1 MPFTVAIVGRP
12 NVGKSS
18 LFNRIVGERISIT
31 DDKSGI
37 TRDRLYQEAEWL
49 TRKFNLIDT
58 GGIDIGNA
66 PFLDEIKEQALIA
79 MDEADV
85 IIFVTDGITGL
96 TDSDYHIAKILYKS
110 VKPVI
115 IAVNKI
121 DDIVHLNNAF
131 EFYALGFSDPIAIS
145 SHHGIGIGDL
155 LDKVIS
161 YMKEE
166 HKEEEDDAIS
176 LAVIGRPNVGKS
188 SLVNAILNKERVIVS
203 DISGTTTDAVDSIF
217 IKNGTK
223 YKIID
228 TAGIKK
234 RGRIY
239 ENFDKYSVLR
249 ALTALERADIA
260 LLVLDASTDI
270 LEQDL
275 HVASYIQEYNRA
287 CIIVVNK
294 WDAVDKDH
302 KTMRKFEEKIRDRFK
317 FLSFAPIVFISAKY
331 KNRLNT
337 IYPVID
343 LVYNNFTKDLD
354 TKTINDILIDATL
367 MNPPSIFNHGKANFS
382 FAVQTDI
389 KPPTISFIVNDPNF
403 IHFSYERYLQNQ
415 YRNIFEL
422 EGTPIK
428 FNYRK
433 KDSYED

>member
-18 LFNRIVGERISIT
+18 LFNRIVGDRISIT
-31 DDKSGI
+31 DNKAGI
-37 TRDRLYQEAEWL
+37 TRDRIYQQAEWL

-66 PFLDEIKEQALIA
+66 PFLDKIKEQALIA

-85 IIFVTDGITGL
+85 IIFVTDGLTGL
-96 TDSDYHIAKILYKS
+96 TDSDYYIAKMLYKTD
-110 VKPVI
+110 KPVI
-115 IAVNKI
+115 VAVNKI
-121 DDIVHLNNAF
+121 DDQIHIHNAY
-131 EFYALGFSDPIAIS
+131 EFYSLGFTDPIAIS

-161 YMKEE
+161 FMKTEAI
-166 HKEEEDDAIS
+166 KDEDDTIS

-188 SLVNAILNKERVIVS
+188 SLVNAILNQERVIVS
-203 DISGTTTDAVDSIF
+203 DISGTTTDAIDSTF
-217 IKNGTK
+217 AKGGTK

-239 ENFDKYSVLR
+239 ENFDKYAVLR
-249 ALTALERADIA
+249 ALTALERADVA
-260 LLVLDASTDI
+260 VLVIDAETDI

-287 CIIVVNK
+287 CVIVVNK
-294 WDAVDKDH
+294 WDLVIKDH
-302 KTMRKFEEKIRDRFK
+302 RTMKKFEDKVRDRFK
-317 FLSFAPIVFISAKY
+317 FLTFAPIVFISAKQ
-331 KNRLNT
+331 KERLNT
-337 IYPVID
+337 LYPAINIA
-343 LVYNNFTKDLD
+343 YENFIKELD

-367 MNPPSIFNHGKANFS
+367 MNPPAIFNQGKAKFS
-382 FAVQTDI
+382 FATQVGI
-389 KPPTISFIVNDPNF
+389 KPPTISFTVNDPNY

-415 YRNIFEL
+415 YRNIFNL

-428 FNYRK
+428 FIYRK
-433 KDSYED
+433 KESYED

>member
-1 MPFTVAIVGRP
+1 MAFTVAIVGRP

-66 PFLDEIKEQALIA
+66 PFLDKIKEQALIA

-85 IIFVTDGITGL
+85 IIFVTDGLTGL
-96 TDSDYHIAKILYKS
+96 TDSDYYIAKMLYKTD
-110 VKPVI
+110 KPVI
-115 IAVNKI
+115 VAVNKI
-121 DDIVHLNNAF
+121 DDQIHIHNAY
-131 EFYALGFSDPIAIS
+131 EFYSLGFTDPIAIS

-161 YMKEE
+161 FMKTEAI
-166 HKEEEDDAIS
+166 KDEDDTIS

-188 SLVNAILNKERVIVS
+188 SLVNAILNQERVIVS
-203 DISGTTTDAVDSIF
+203 DISGTTTDAIDSMFEKGGI
-217 IKNGTK
+217 K

-239 ENFDKYSVLR
+239 ENYDKYAVLR
-249 ALTALERADIA
+249 ALTALERADVA
-260 LLVLDASTDI
+260 LLVIDAETDI

-287 CIIVVNK
+287 C
-294 WDAVDKDH
+294 
-302 KTMRKFEEKIRDRFK
+302 
-317 FLSFAPIVFISAKY
+317 
-331 KNRLNT
+331 
-337 IYPVID
+337 
-343 LVYNNFTKDLD
+343 
-354 TKTINDILIDATL
+354 
-367 MNPPSIFNHGKANFS
+367 
-382 FAVQTDI
+382 
-389 KPPTISFIVNDPNF
+389 
-403 IHFSYERYLQNQ
+403 
-415 YRNIFEL
+415 
-422 EGTPIK
+422 
-428 FNYRK
+428 
-433 KDSYED
+433 